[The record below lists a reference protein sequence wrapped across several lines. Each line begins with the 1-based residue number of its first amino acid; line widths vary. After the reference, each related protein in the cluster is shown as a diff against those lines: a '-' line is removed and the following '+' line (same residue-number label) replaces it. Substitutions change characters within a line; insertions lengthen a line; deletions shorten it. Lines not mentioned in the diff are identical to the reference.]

1 MLNYCVIKD
10 NNLLAQFRDERDANK
25 FAKETGGK
33 LAILGF
39 REVNTDVEE
48 PKKEVKSNKP
58 VVDISKIDNK
68 AINKPVPAN
77 KPQGEEK
84 PKRKRRTKAE
94 MQEARRLEALAKS

>member
-10 NNLLAQFRDERDANK
+10 NNLLAQFRDERDAKK

-39 REVNTDVEE
+39 REVNTDIVDK
-48 PKKEVKSNKP
+48 PKKEGKSYKP
-58 VVDISKIDNK
+58 VVDISKVAGVSAK
-68 AINKPVPAN
+68 QTP
-77 KPQGEEK
+77 EEK

-94 MQEARRLEALAKS
+94 MQEARRLEALAKMS

>member
-10 NNLLAQFRDERDANK
+10 NNLLAQFRDERDAKK

-39 REVNTDVEE
+39 REINIDIVDK

-58 VVDISKIDNK
+58 VVDISKVDDFK
-68 AINKPVPAN
+68 AINKPE
-77 KPQGEEK
+77 GEEK

-94 MQEARRLEALAKS
+94 MQEARRLEALAKMS